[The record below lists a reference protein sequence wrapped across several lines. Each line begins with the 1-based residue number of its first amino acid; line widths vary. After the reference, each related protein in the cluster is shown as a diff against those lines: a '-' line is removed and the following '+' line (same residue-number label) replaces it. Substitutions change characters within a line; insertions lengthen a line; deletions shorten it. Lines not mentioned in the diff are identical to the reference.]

1 MYWLFYLI
9 LGIVSVCWVI
19 AFMLA
24 WYCRK
29 NYHDLNLQI
38 FKIFLGSFKYYF
50 YFCTDEKLMLTKK
63 KGESYVYSKVL
74 QQVG

>member
-29 NYHDLNLQI
+29 NYHDLNL
-38 FKIFLGSFKYYF
+38 
-50 YFCTDEKLMLTKK
+50 
-63 KGESYVYSKVL
+63 
-74 QQVG
+74 